1 MGGRLRD
8 DRGES
13 LIELLVTVVIMG
25 FTMVAVVGGLLT
37 AVQMSDVH
45 RKQTNAGVVAQRL
58 AEGVAQA
65 AYVNCAAG
73 YPTAGVP
80 SGYTATVGVRYW
92 DAAWNAGST
101 ASPWK
106 TACPSPDQGVQQVT
120 VRVASGDGRATE
132 QAVVVVRRP

>member
-1 MGGRLRD
+1 MGVRGRD

-25 FTMVAVVGGLLT
+25 FTMVAVIGGLLA

-45 RKQTNAGVVAQRL
+45 RKQANAGAVAQRL

-65 AYVNCAAG
+65 AYANCAAS
-73 YPTAGVP
+73 YPA
-80 SGYTATVGVRYW
+80 SAAGYTVTVGVRYW
-92 DAAWNAGST
+92 DAGWNAGST

-120 VRVASGDGRATE
+120 VRVATSDGRAAE